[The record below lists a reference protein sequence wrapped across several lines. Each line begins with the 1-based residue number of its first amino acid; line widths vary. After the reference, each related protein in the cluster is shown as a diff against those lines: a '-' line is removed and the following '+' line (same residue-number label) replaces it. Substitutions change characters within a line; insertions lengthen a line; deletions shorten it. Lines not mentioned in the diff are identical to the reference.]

1 MASTQV
7 WRYPRGPIIGSTEGL
22 RKEPFCYLGVL
33 IGWLFKMLKNPC
45 GRADSRIPAICRTI
59 RIAPE
64 SVPNMPQT
72 QPIRAARL
80 EARISPDLKRRLEYA
95 AFLRGATLTEFV
107 VQSAQEAATRT
118 IRENEVLTL
127 SEEARVAFAQLLLNP
142 PRPNRKAMAAAR
154 RYKTEV
160 ATS

>member
-1 MASTQV
+1 
-7 WRYPRGPIIGSTEGL
+7 
-22 RKEPFCYLGVL
+22 
-33 IGWLFKMLKNPC
+33 
-45 GRADSRIPAICRTI
+45 
-59 RIAPE
+59 
-64 SVPNMPQT
+64 MPQPQT
-72 QPIRAARL
+72 TRAARL

-127 SEEARVAFAQLLLNP
+127 SEDARVAFAQLLLNP
-142 PRPNRKAMAAAR
+142 PHPNRKAMAAAR